1 MRRLAPLLV
10 LLLLGGCVYY
20 NGMYNTKRL
29 AGSARRAEREG
40 RTFEAN
46 NLWGQV
52 ITRAESLVVR
62 HPRSK
67 YVDQALVFK
76 GIALAR
82 LGQCPAA
89 VTPLARA
96 SVLELEGEVAEEA
109 SLALGRCQ
117 MELGDA
123 ALAEHAFRRVA
134 QSDDA
139 DRRREAELYFARA
152 LRLTGRPEEALA
164 ALEGLDDP
172 KVPGE
177 RLLALAAAGRSEQA
191 LALADSML
199 ARNDSARTWDSL
211 LVAVG
216 RSNPPLASVLVDRL
230 GGRASTPPALH
241 AKRLLEDADRLGP
254 VDSARAAERLRQT
267 AIAGAGTAVGEQAQM
282 RLARLQGTR
291 TITPQ
296 DLGLL
301 LDTLNRIAKDGAGV
315 RAEALLL
322 AATVTRV
329 RAAADSGGPGTP
341 QGDLRLFLAAETARD
356 TLGSRALAASLFRQ
370 LVETWPD
377 SPYAPKALLA
387 GQSLDSAWGEQS
399 RGLLTER
406 YSASPYL
413 AFVRGE
419 EPVGYRELE
428 DSLRSYALS
437 LAAGQAR
444 RRPTPGVRRADD
456 PDLPETRR
464 RPGGRRP
471 RVPSELDP

>member
-10 LLLLGGCVYY
+10 FLLLGGCVYY

-177 RLLALAAAGRSEQA
+177 RLLALAAADRSEQA
-191 LALADSML
+191 LALADSLL
-199 ARNDSARTWDSL
+199 ARNDSARTWDS
-211 LVAVG
+211 
-216 RSNPPLASVLVDRL
+216 
-230 GGRASTPPALH
+230 
-241 AKRLLEDADRLGP
+241 
-254 VDSARAAERLRQT
+254 
-267 AIAGAGTAVGEQAQM
+267 
-282 RLARLQGTR
+282 
-291 TITPQ
+291 
-296 DLGLL
+296 
-301 LDTLNRIAKDGAGV
+301 
-315 RAEALLL
+315 
-322 AATVTRV
+322 
-329 RAAADSGGPGTP
+329 
-341 QGDLRLFLAAETARD
+341 
-356 TLGSRALAASLFRQ
+356 
-370 LVETWPD
+370 
-377 SPYAPKALLA
+377 
-387 GQSLDSAWGEQS
+387 
-399 RGLLTER
+399 
-406 YSASPYL
+406 
-413 AFVRGE
+413 
-419 EPVGYRELE
+419 
-428 DSLRSYALS
+428 
-437 LAAGQAR
+437 
-444 RRPTPGVRRADD
+444 
-456 PDLPETRR
+456 
-464 RPGGRRP
+464 
-471 RVPSELDP
+471 